1 MRATYLFNEASLYIN
16 GTPLFENM
24 SHEYH
29 RYVVPDRHCSVLAEG
44 GDELP
49 IVSWPFCLTM
59 NKSQPTG
66 TLNFSRI
73 DSAKISINSPSTP
86 GSGAGKTHFTRC
98 YAVNYNILRIKNGMG
113 GVAFGN

>member
-1 MRATYLFNEASLYIN
+1 
-16 GTPLFENM
+16 
-24 SHEYH
+24 
-29 RYVVPDRHCSVLAEG
+29 
-44 GDELP
+44 
-49 IVSWPFCLTM
+49 M

-73 DSAKISINSPSTP
+73 DSAKLSLNGT
-86 GSGAGKTHFTRC
+86 TTRTGNMVRA

>member
-1 MRATYLFNEASLYIN
+1 MTR
-16 GTPLFENM
+16 
-24 SHEYH
+24 EYH
-29 RYVVPDRHCSVLAEG
+29 RNVVPSRHCSVLNNTVDSEQ
-44 GDELP
+44 
-49 IVSWPFCLTM
+49 IYTWPFCLTM

-73 DSAKISINSPSTP
+73 DNAKININGPES
-86 GSGAGKTHFTRC
+86 ANLDMIRA

>member
-1 MRATYLFNEASLYIN
+1 
-16 GTPLFENM
+16 
-24 SHEYH
+24 
-29 RYVVPDRHCSVLAEG
+29 
-44 GDELP
+44 
-49 IVSWPFCLTM
+49 M

-73 DSAKISINSPSTP
+73 DNAKITINGGDSGDTP
-86 GSGAGKTHFTRC
+86 AALRA